1 MTDRCD
7 ISELGYYLNRAFTR
21 LVDDLDR
28 ALRDAG
34 IELSHSQFSI
44 LRLLSRSGS
53 GEMSQPEMSKRLGK
67 DPAAISRAVR
77 YLQSQGFIERRQVS
91 GCKNSVS
98 LTPKAKSLQPR
109 IEQII
114 RAVTTDACREMSSDQ
129 ISAGLVFLMGLL
141 KYKP

>member
-1 MTDRCD
+1 M
-7 ISELGYYLNRAFTR
+7 LA
-21 LVDDLDR
+21 
-28 ALRDAG
+28 
-34 IELSHSQFSI
+34 
-44 LRLLSRSGS
+44 RSGS
-53 GEMSQPEMSKRLGK
+53 VEMSQREMSKRLGK

-77 YLQSQGFIERRQVS
+77 YLQSQGFIERHQVS

-114 RAVTTDACREMSSDQ
+114 RVVTTDACREMSSDQ